1 MTKNSLVDLYIQ
13 QFDAD
18 TQLMLEQLRA
28 IIRKA
33 APDAEEVISYQMPAY
48 KLNGMLVYFAAHTK
62 HIGLYPTN
70 SGIAAF
76 ENELKEFKTSKGAVQ
91 FPLSKPLPI
100 KLIEKIVRFRV
111 KENLNKL
118 RSR

>member
-1 MTKNSLVDLYIQ
+1 MESSVKTVDEYLALFSGDIRK
-13 QFDAD
+13 
-18 TQLMLEQLRA
+18 MLEQLRA
-28 IIRKA
+28 IIHKA

-62 HIGLYPTN
+62 HIGFYPTN

-91 FPLSKPLPI
+91 FPLGKPLPVM
-100 KLIEKIVRFRV
+100 LIEKIVRFRV
-111 KENLNKL
+111 KENLNKIK
-118 RSR
+118 

>member
-1 MTKNSLVDLYIQ
+1 MESTVKSVDEYLALYSGDIRK
-13 QFDAD
+13 
-18 TQLMLEQLRA
+18 MLEQLRS

-62 HIGLYPTN
+62 HIGFYPTN

-91 FPLSKPLPI
+91 FPLDKPLPI
-100 KLIEKIVRFRV
+100 KLIEKIVKFRL
-111 KENLNKL
+111 KENLNKPK
-118 RSR
+118 

>member
-1 MTKNSLVDLYIQ
+1 MKTTKNSLVDQYIL
-13 QFDAD
+13 QFDKE

-33 APDAEEVISYQMPAY
+33 APEAEEVISYQMPAY

-62 HIGLYPTN
+62 HIGFYPTN

-76 ENELKEFKTSKGAVQ
+76 ENELKEFRTSKGAVQ
-91 FPLSKPLPI
+91 FPLDKPLPA

-111 KENLNKL
+111 KENLNEK
-118 RSR
+118 